1 MEATRLNINIYEDK
15 EAMSA
20 AAGQYAIAVIK
31 NALLERDQAVI
42 VTATGASQID
52 MVKTIVTSEGIDW
65 SKVIMFH
72 LDEYIG
78 LPATHPA
85 SFKKYIQERYLDQL

>member
-1 MEATRLNINIYEDK
+1 
-15 EAMSA
+15 MSA

-42 VTATGASQID
+42 VTATGASQIY
-52 MVKTIVTSEGIDW
+52 MVKTIVASEGIDW
-65 SKVIMFH
+65 SKAIMFH